1 MAAHLRHLGGGLL
14 PVCRP
19 HLQVPGLGHKLV
31 IWQVCGPLGVR
42 CPMAACPAHP
52 VETDFSLHSQVALRA
67 AVFVTL
73 LVQKSHSSSKVVLDF
88 PTPVP

>member
-1 MAAHLRHLGGGLL
+1 
-14 PVCRP
+14 
-19 HLQVPGLGHKLV
+19 
-31 IWQVCGPLGVR
+31 
-42 CPMAACPAHP
+42 MAACPAHP